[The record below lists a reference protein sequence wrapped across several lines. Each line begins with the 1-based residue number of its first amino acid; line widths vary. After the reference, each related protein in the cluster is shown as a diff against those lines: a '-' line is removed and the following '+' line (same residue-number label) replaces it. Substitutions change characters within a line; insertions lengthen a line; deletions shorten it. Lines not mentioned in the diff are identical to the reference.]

1 MSEPAR
7 GVVITGAAGDLGRA
21 LCQRFLADGMTVFG
35 ADLAPQAASAAGHLV
50 PVRVDVTDRQQMFD
64 LAERAAAETRLEAWV
79 NAAGIFVAG
88 PVSGAD
94 EATWQRILAV
104 NLGGTFHGC
113 AAALQVLMR
122 AGGGRIVN
130 VGSVSGQVGGV
141 GVHPAYGASKAGVH
155 ALTKTYALEGAR
167 HGVLCNA
174 VAPGLLEGS
183 MSLEFG
189 DGARQ
194 RLEHANPL
202 RRFGRMDEVAHV
214 IRFLADPANTYMNGA
229 IVPVNGGAYMPS

>member
-1 MSEPAR
+1 M
-7 GVVITGAAGDLGRA
+7 
-21 LCQRFLADGMTVFG
+21 
-35 ADLAPQAASAAGHLV
+35 
-50 PVRVDVTDRQQMFD
+50 
-64 LAERAAAETRLEAWV
+64 
-79 NAAGIFVAG
+79 
-88 PVSGAD
+88 SGAD

-113 AAALQVLMR
+113 AAALQVLVR

-189 DGARQ
+189 DGARE
-194 RLEHANPL
+194 RLAHANPL

>member
-1 MSEPAR
+1 MSEAAR

-21 LCQRFLADGMTVFG
+21 LCQRFLATRMTVFG
-35 ADLAPQAASAAGHLV
+35 ADLAPQAASEAGHLV

-113 AAALQVLMR
+113 AAALQVLVR

-130 VGSVSGQVGGV
+130 VWIGFRAGRRRRR
-141 GVHPAYGASKAGVH
+141 AS
-155 ALTKTYALEGAR
+155 R
-167 HGVLCNA
+167 
-174 VAPGLLEGS
+174 
-183 MSLEFG
+183 
-189 DGARQ
+189 
-194 RLEHANPL
+194 L
-202 RRFGRMDEVAHV
+202 RRIEGRRA
-214 IRFLADPANTYMNGA
+214 RADQDLRAGRRGATECCATPSHRACSKEACRSNSATVRASGWSTPTRCAASDAWTKSLRYLLSSNT
-229 IVPVNGGAYMPS
+229 